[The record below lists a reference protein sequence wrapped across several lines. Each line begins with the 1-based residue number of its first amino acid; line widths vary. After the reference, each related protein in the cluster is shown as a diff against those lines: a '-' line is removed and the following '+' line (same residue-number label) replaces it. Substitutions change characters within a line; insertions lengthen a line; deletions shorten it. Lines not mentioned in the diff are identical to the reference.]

1 MYIHLIYITII
12 VGLLYWNFII
22 QDNVSPY
29 LKNKEKSNSDCYC
42 MKRKK
47 LLLQWRKIQDENNMG
62 GADDT
67 DEEMM
72 EE

>member
-12 VGLLYWNFII
+12 IGLLYWNFVI

-29 LKNKEKSNSDCYC
+29 LKTKT
-42 MKRKK
+42 
-47 LLLQWRKIQDENNMG
+47 ENNIG
-62 GADDT
+62 DADDM
-67 DEEMM
+67 DDGMM

>member
-29 LKNKEKSNSDCYC
+29 LKNKEKINNDCYC
-42 MKRKK
+42 MKR
-47 LLLQWRKIQDENNMG
+47 WSKIQDENNRG
-62 GADDT
+62 DADDM
-67 DEEMM
+67 DEEMI

>member
-12 VGLLYWNFII
+12 IGLLYWNFII

-29 LKNKEKSNSDCYC
+29 LKNKT
-42 MKRKK
+42 
-47 LLLQWRKIQDENNMG
+47 ENNIG
-62 GADDT
+62 DADDM
-67 DEEMM
+67 DDEMM

>member
-29 LKNKEKSNSDCYC
+29 LKSKE
-42 MKRKK
+42 
-47 LLLQWRKIQDENNMG
+47 ENNINNL
-62 GADDT
+62 DDIEG
-67 DEEMM
+67 DEVM

>member
-47 LLLQWRKIQDENNMG
+47 LLLQWRKIQDENNIG
-62 GADDT
+62 DADDME
-67 DEEMM
+67 DGMM